1 MAAPPLFVGAV
12 KLTVALVVPVEVAL
26 PIVGAPGVP
35 AVAVAVKVTGEPVS
49 PVEVAVKVFDPA
61 LVPKVQEPTVAI
73 PEALVVVVAPV
84 IEPPPLATAKV
95 TLTPETGLL

>member
-1 MAAPPLFVGAV
+1 MTARCDAA
-12 KLTVALVVPVEVAL
+12 
-26 PIVGAPGVP
+26 P

-49 PVEVAVKVFDPA
+49 PAEVAVKVFDPA

-73 PEALVVVVAPV
+73 PEAFVVVVAPV